1 MAPSFLLS
9 LRRCP
14 LAIRKALFLLSDASP
29 RGETRRVEFRA
40 GPPRNGELP
49 LRVLLDGREE
59 YRAYLPDTHP
69 SFLHEMRG
77 WMERCLLLDREGT
90 LHPEILT
97 LSCRAEVLHLV
108 LIHVGWE
115 EGAGRRARPV
125 SLLVIVS
132 SRDGE
137 PRLVCFC
144 DTLETLAAL
153 YRAITGCLMR
163 YRTRFDREGDWFDA
177 KRLGASGAAP
187 TSERLL
193 GEIRSDIL
201 ERKLRDFLGG
211 KR

>member
-14 LAIRKALFLLSDASP
+14 LAIQKALFLLSDASP

-40 GPPRNGELP
+40 GPPRNGEIP

-115 EGAGRRARPV
+115 EGDGRARPV

-153 YRAITGCLMR
+153 YRAITDCIRR
-163 YRTRFDREGDWFDA
+163 YSSRFDGDDWFDA
-177 KRLGASGAAP
+177 RRHDTLDGSP

-193 GEIRSDIL
+193 GEIRSGVL
-201 ERKLRDFLGG
+201 ERKLETFLGDG
-211 KR
+211 V